1 MNEQSFEYR
10 TGQTQPQKSSRGL
23 IAVLLICVIFLSGL
37 VSLLSLMNI
46 RLLNKLRQAGT
57 ETPLS
62 FAQGDLT
69 PIEPEGDS
77 ITLGGITVQELPDL
91 YRQIEDLP
99 KGLYVVDAPENGPV
113 APGDILI
120 GFNRSAVGS
129 LSALNALQETCKA
142 GQRIEMTFF
151 RQGEDYFTHTI
162 TFGK

>member
-1 MNEQSFEYR
+1 MDKHDYEYR

-23 IAVLLICVIFLSGL
+23 ISVLLICVIFLCGL
-37 VSLLSLMNI
+37 VSVLSLMNI
-46 RLLNKLRQAGT
+46 RLLNKLQQVGT

-77 ITLGGITVQELPDL
+77 LTLDGITVQELPDL
-91 YRQIEDLP
+91 YRQIEELP

-129 LSALNALQETCKA
+129 LSVLNALLETCKA

>member
-23 IAVLLICVIFLSGL
+23 IALLLICVIFLCGL
-37 VSLLSLMNI
+37 VSVLSLMNI
-46 RLLNKLRQAGT
+46 RLLNKLQQVGT

-77 ITLGGITVQELPDL
+77 LTLDGITVQELPDL

-129 LSALNALQETCKA
+129 LSVLNALLETCKA

>member
-23 IAVLLICVIFLSGL
+23 IAVLLICVIFLCGL
-37 VSLLSLMNI
+37 VSVLSLMNI

-57 ETPLS
+57 QTPLS
-62 FAQGDLT
+62 FAEGDLT

-77 ITLGGITVQELPDL
+77 ITLGGITLQELPDL

-99 KGLYVVDAPENGPV
+99 QGLYVVDAPENGPV

-129 LSALNALQETCKA
+129 LSVLNALQETCKA
-142 GQRIEMTFF
+142 GQRIDMTFF

>member
-23 IAVLLICVIFLSGL
+23 IAVLLICVIFLCGL
-37 VSLLSLMNI
+37 VSVLSLMNI
-46 RLLNKLRQAGT
+46 RLLNKLRQVGT

-62 FAQGDLT
+62 FAEGDLT
-69 PIEPEGDS
+69 PIAPEGDS
-77 ITLGGITVQELPDL
+77 LTLDGITVQELPDL
-91 YRQIEDLP
+91 YRQIEELP

-129 LSALNALQETCKA
+129 LSVLNALLETCKT